1 MTVAPPSRQGPC
13 RDGSPTR
20 PGRAQLGSLA
30 AISRGSGTAEGETP
44 SGQPAGRQGYGI
56 QSPPTRDFACL
67 CRLYNCRSMK
77 FRGAILLQSGILLVA
92 VVVGQTSAQDDLPS
106 APSAVQQQRSKPKP
120 PPPPP
125 PAQTQTPSPTP
136 SDTSANKVA
145 PGQTDAE
152 SKNGAAANSSQNSSD
167 DAATTITKT
176 VNEVNVVFTVTDKH
190 GRYVKNLAKADFSV
204 LDDSK
209 PAEQIRSFHN
219 ETDLPLQVGLLVDAS
234 NSVRDRFKFE
244 QESAIEFLNQTV
256 RPRYDKAFVV
266 GFDVTPEV
274 TQDFTDN
281 TEALSRGVRALRP
294 GGGTAMYDALYFA
307 ARDKLLKE
315 QQNGAVRRAIIPLS
329 DGDDNM
335 SHVTREEA
343 IDMAQRADVIV
354 YTISTNVTGSRHA
367 GDKVLERIADATGGR
382 SFFPFQI
389 TDVAN
394 AFVEIQ
400 DELRSQYALSYK
412 PADFRTDGRYHTIEI
427 LAQNHKGL
435 RVRSRRG
442 YYAPAQ

>member
-1 MTVAPPSRQGPC
+1 MKSR
-13 RDGSPTR
+13 SITLF
-20 PGRAQLGSLA
+20 LGGML
-30 AISRGSGTAEGETP
+30 
-44 SGQPAGRQGYGI
+44 
-56 QSPPTRDFACL
+56 FA
-67 CRLYNCRSMK
+67 
-77 FRGAILLQSGILLVA
+77 A
-92 VVVGQTSAQDDLPS
+92 VVVAQNSGQDDLPS
-106 APSAVQQQRSKPKP
+106 APSAVQQQQRKPQP
-120 PPPPP
+120 AP
-125 PAQTQTPSPTP
+125 PAAPSENSEQQAPGASASVQPQAPPQPDPPATKSPQTEPRQLGTPSNP
-136 SDTSANKVA
+136 SD
-145 PGQTDAE
+145 E
-152 SKNGAAANSSQNSSD
+152 SVS
-167 DAATTITKT
+167 TIVKT
-176 VNEVNVVFTVTDKH
+176 VNEVNVVFTVTDRR
-190 GRYVKNLAKADFSV
+190 GRYVRNLGKSDFSV

-209 PAEQIRSFHN
+209 PADQIRSFHN

-244 QESAIEFLNQTV
+244 QEAAIEFLNQTV

-274 TQDFTDN
+274 TQDFTDS

-307 ARDKLLKE
+307 SRDKLLKE
-315 QQNGAVRRAIIPLS
+315 QQSGPVRRAVILLS

-343 IDMAQRADVIV
+343 IEMAQRAEVII
-354 YTISTNVTGSRHA
+354 YTISTNISGGTRS

-382 SFFPFQI
+382 AFFPFQLN
-389 TDVAN
+389 DVAN

-412 PADFRTDGRYHTIEI
+412 PAEFRADGRYHTIEI

-442 YYAPAQ
+442 YYAPTQ

>member
-1 MTVAPPSRQGPC
+1 MKSRGPILL
-13 RDGSPTR
+13 
-20 PGRAQLGSLA
+20 LGSV
-30 AISRGSGTAEGETP
+30 
-44 SGQPAGRQGYGI
+44 
-56 QSPPTRDFACL
+56 
-67 CRLYNCRSMK
+67 
-77 FRGAILLQSGILLVA
+77 LLVA
-92 VVVGQTSAQDDLPS
+92 VTFAQNSGQDELPS
-106 APSAVQQQRSKPKP
+106 APSAVQEQLHKPKP
-120 PPPPP
+120 APPP
-125 PAQTQTPSPTP
+125 PAPKPAPAQPQPSDSVKQDSTTADSTNGNSQAAQQPSTPSNSAP
-136 SDTSANKVA
+136 SPSPAQAPPQSDEDSAA
-145 PGQTDAE
+145 
-152 SKNGAAANSSQNSSD
+152 
-167 DAATTITKT
+167 TITKT

-190 GRYVKNLAKADFSV
+190 GRYVKNLAKSDFSI

-209 PAEQIRSFHN
+209 PAEPRSFHN
-219 ETDLPLQVGLLVDAS
+219 ETDLPLLVGLMVDAS

-244 QESAIEFLNQTV
+244 QEAAIEFLNQTV
-256 RPRYDKAFVV
+256 RPKYDKAFVV

-307 ARDKLLKE
+307 CRDKLLKE
-315 QQNGAVRRAIIPLS
+315 QQSGPVRRAIILLT

-343 IDMAQRADVIV
+343 IDMALRADVIV

-382 SFFPFQI
+382 PFFPFQLN
-389 TDVAN
+389 DVAN

-400 DELRSQYALSYK
+400 DELRSQYALTYK
-412 PADFRTDGRYHTIEI
+412 PADLRNDGRYHTIEI
-427 LAQNHKGL
+427 LAQNHKNL